1 MVHREEHNENFT
13 IVDNAVI
20 QNCNLSWEARGF
32 FLYLL
37 SLPDDWSFSVKGL
50 VKQTG
55 ATEYTVKRVL
65 KELQAEGYIVLTR
78 HTDKNGKVTNW
89 SWNIYE
95 SGKTVQMSK
104 SPQVENATSGKNQ
117 MVAKPD
123 SGFTTCG
130 KTDSIQSTNNNKVLN
145 IQSTNRNKGLGRF
158 TAPTVEEVQAYCI
171 ERGNS
176 VDPNQFVDFYTSK
189 GWKVGKNPMKDWKAA
204 VRTWEQRDNNRAAQ
218 PRHISSGNPFDD
230 LLREEGYV

>member
-13 IVDNAVI
+13 VVDNAVI

-32 FLYLL
+32 FLFLL
-37 SLPDDWSFSVKGL
+37 SLPDDWSFSIKGL

-55 ATEYTVKRVL
+55 ATEYTVKRLL
-65 KELQAEGYIVLTR
+65 KELQSEGYIVLTR
-78 HTDKNGKVTNW
+78 HTDKNGKVTSW

-95 SGKTVQMSK
+95 SGKTVQK
-104 SPQVENATSGKNQ
+104 SNLPQVEITTSGKSQ
-117 MVAKPD
+117 KVAKPD

-130 KTDSIQSTNNNKVLN
+130 EIDSIQSTNNNKVLN
-145 IQSTNRNKGLGRF
+145 KQSTKDNKVLGRF
-158 TAPTVEEVQAYCI
+158 VAPTVEEVKAYCL

-176 VDPNQFVDFYTSK
+176 VNPDQFVDFYTSK

-204 VRTWEQRDNNRAAQ
+204 VRTWEQRDNRAAQ
-218 PRHISSGNPFDD
+218 PKQLTSGNPFDE
-230 LLREEGYV
+230 LLRKEGYV